1 MATISSAGIPTPA
14 RLRRPAPRQ
23 PSRAF
28 IGQSISAQLQNSSFG
43 QFNAYLRD
51 IKAHLPSVD
60 FKLPRVIVVGG
71 KSAGK
76 SSLLEMITKCPI
88 FPRHNGFCTQMPIKL
103 QLKHVSTAAQNTVS
117 LTFQG
122 NSTQLELTK
131 ILPEIDKIMQQVEHA
146 VSEPIVVEICKD
158 DVPDFEFVDLPGIQT
173 FPEKQYRRTSEL
185 VRTYLS
191 GADTL
196 VLCVVDAT
204 APALDGTLAVKMVW
218 DAGKLSN
225 TILALTKSDLVTT
238 EIGQVENIFD
248 RLLRHS
254 AEMQHLE
261 GLAGCVAVASRDC
274 TDSISLVEAD
284 ALEQQLL
291 QKMLLDPADA
301 FAPEQVQEQLRQC
314 MGSQQLIFRLDQ
326 MFHDYI
332 VQHWKPVALQT
343 LQDVIDN
350 TYFHIHQLG
359 LPVSVLST
367 RAVLKALQDEVDFDA
382 ICCSTNCLLGHYAH
396 RSLFVHQ
403 LDHPPMVCPGV
414 EGRWAQWLASVCCSF
429 SEAYK
434 PLSVHNAAIVQAFDD
449 VFEANTTLRLKRFS
463 TLRNLLPRAVL
474 LPRIAES
481 LRAALPATEH
491 MAQTALCS
499 IYSCHPQH
507 MTGRMDA
514 AKRALYAM
522 TNGRQACVQRHL
534 YEALKRHS
542 FELPDDFILTE
553 DQDVETERAALQ
565 STLLKLKTAHD
576 QLSNIEGVFGM
587 VALWHAAAGQM
598 TSVPGVPHSATA
610 LMVQTASTESVH
622 SAAVIG
628 ADVSGQP
635 VPPVGLV
642 SEGVVHAD

>member
-1 MATISSAGIPTPA
+1 MATISSDSPA
-14 RLRRPAPRQ
+14 PAKLRRPAPKQ

-88 FPRHNGFCTQMPIKL
+88 FPRHSDFCTKMPIKL
-103 QLKHVSTAAQNTVS
+103 QLKRVSTTAHNTVS

-122 NSTQLELTK
+122 KSTKLELAE
-131 ILPEIDKIMQQVEHA
+131 ILPEIDKIMQEVEHA
-146 VSEPIVVEICKD
+146 VAEPIVVEICKD
-158 DVPDFEFVDLPGIQT
+158 DVSDFEFVDLPGIQT
-173 FPEKQYRRTSEL
+173 FPEEQYRHTSEL

-204 APALDGTLAVKMVW
+204 APALDGTLAVKMVR

-261 GLAGCVAVASRDC
+261 GLAGCVAVASRDY

-284 ALEQQLL
+284 ALEQQLF

-301 FAPEQVQEQLRQC
+301 FAPQQVQEQLRQC

-343 LQDVIDN
+343 LQDVIDK
-350 TYFHIHQLG
+350 TYIHIHQLG
-359 LPVSVLST
+359 LP
-367 RAVLKALQDEVDFDA
+367 
-382 ICCSTNCLLGHYAH
+382 
-396 RSLFVHQ
+396 
-403 LDHPPMVCPGV
+403 
-414 EGRWAQWLASVCCSF
+414 
-429 SEAYK
+429 
-434 PLSVHNAAIVQAFDD
+434 
-449 VFEANTTLRLKRFS
+449 
-463 TLRNLLPRAVL
+463 
-474 LPRIAES
+474 
-481 LRAALPATEH
+481 
-491 MAQTALCS
+491 
-499 IYSCHPQH
+499 
-507 MTGRMDA
+507 
-514 AKRALYAM
+514 
-522 TNGRQACVQRHL
+522 RHL
-534 YEALKRHS
+534 YEALKRQP
-542 FELPDDFILTE
+542 FKLPDDFILTE
-553 DQDVETERAALQ
+553 DQDVQTKRAALQ
-565 STLLKLKTAHD
+565 STVLKLRTAHD
-576 QLSNIEGVFGM
+576 QLSNIEGVFGG
-587 VALWHAAAGQM
+587 AAAGQM
-598 TSVPGVPHSATA
+598 ASVPDAMHNPTA
-610 LMVQTASTESVH
+610 PVIWTSCANEGDGQPTHMMPVSPASTESIH
-622 SAAVIG
+622 SAAVIA
-628 ADVSGQP
+628 ADVDGQP
-635 VPPVGLV
+635 VSPVVSV
-642 SEGVVHAD
+642 SEGFVHVD

>member
-1 MATISSAGIPTPA
+1 MATISSDSPA
-14 RLRRPAPRQ
+14 PAKLRRPAPKQ

-88 FPRHNGFCTQMPIKL
+88 FPRHSDFCTKMPIKL
-103 QLKHVSTAAQNTVS
+103 QLKRVSTTAHNTVS

-122 NSTQLELTK
+122 KSTKLELAE
-131 ILPEIDKIMQQVEHA
+131 ILPEIDKIMQEVEHA
-146 VSEPIVVEICKD
+146 VAEPIVVEICKD
-158 DVPDFEFVDLPGIQT
+158 DVSDFEFVDLPGIQT
-173 FPEKQYRRTSEL
+173 FPEEQYRHTSEL

-204 APALDGTLAVKMVW
+204 APALDGTLAVKMVR

-261 GLAGCVAVASRDC
+261 GLAGCVAVASRDY

-284 ALEQQLL
+284 ALEQQLF

-301 FAPEQVQEQLRQC
+301 FAPQQVQEQLRQC

-343 LQDVIDN
+343 LQDVIDK
-350 TYFHIHQLG
+350 TYIHIHQLG

-367 RAVLKALQDEVDFDA
+367 RAVLKALQDE
-382 ICCSTNCLLGHYAH
+382 
-396 RSLFVHQ
+396 
-403 LDHPPMVCPGV
+403 
-414 EGRWAQWLASVCCSF
+414 
-429 SEAYK
+429 AYTK
-434 PLSVHNAAIVQAFDD
+434 PLSVKNIVIVQAFDE
-449 VFEANTTLRLKRFS
+449 VFETNTTLCLKRFS
-463 TLRNLLPRAVL
+463 TLRNLLPSAVL

-481 LRAALPATEH
+481 LQATLPAKEH
-491 MAQTALCS
+491 MAQTAL
-499 IYSCHPQH
+499 
-507 MTGRMDA
+507 
-514 AKRALYAM
+514 
-522 TNGRQACVQRHL
+522 HL
-534 YEALKRHS
+534 YEALKRQP
-542 FELPDDFILTE
+542 FKLPDDFILTE
-553 DQDVETERAALQ
+553 DQDVQTKRAALQ
-565 STLLKLKTAHD
+565 STVLKLRTAHD
-576 QLSNIEGVFGM
+576 QLSNIEGVFGG
-587 VALWHAAAGQM
+587 AAAGQM
-598 TSVPGVPHSATA
+598 ASVPDAMHNPTA
-610 LMVQTASTESVH
+610 PVIWTSCANEGDGQPTHMMPVSPASTESIH
-622 SAAVIG
+622 SAAVIA
-628 ADVSGQP
+628 ADVDGQP
-635 VPPVGLV
+635 VSPVVSV
-642 SEGVVHAD
+642 SEGFVHVD